1 MQDSARKTTSS
12 FSASF
17 DTKGLDKKST
27 QKHHDQVFQSSSAP
41 EYSRGLL
48 EHLFPPCNQNK
59 DGESLQNGLH
69 VPNLA
74 EEGTVK
80 SLSKN
85 VTDSFTTDGSAPP
98 PPPKAS
104 SPEKR
109 SVNLQQ
115 REVAAAFSLS
125 NKAVSFCISNETL
138 LTGNQVLSWSAHSRK
153 ETLIRPQPNKSGG
166 AEVPLVAPVA
176 KSFEPS
182 RISSSSLSSSVL
194 QTNSIKNNP
203 FGKRKKELSI
213 KEKKN
218 SEKAH
223 KERERQ
229 REKAEIRRLQKLQ
242 CDFPEMTQDMSR
254 RNYNDRNHTAENDDY
269 ANTNDQEP
277 PVSNR
282 ISLARHDPPMNPPT
296 PLFERLVTEEVH
308 EIKSYARILESQ
320 NRRLAQLERVHGDLE
335 ARLQLESQGRQ
346 QLEATL
352 EAREREWAKQLEQLE
367 SDRNHWRHLVQVE
380 ETKNNRLMEE
390 VMRKEQEIRRMLQ
403 RKYDHDGRSV
413 RAMPGRSATPTEKVE
428 ARSSPEIGRSDL
440 RSPHDVLKASGSAE
454 KVRLRNMEGLLQDF
468 FGM

>member
-1 MQDSARKTTSS
+1 MQDSARKIPSS

-17 DTKGLDKKST
+17 DTKGHEKKST
-27 QKHHDQVFQSSSAP
+27 ETHHHQVLQSSSAP

-48 EHLFPPCNQNK
+48 DHLFPSCNQNEA
-59 DGESLQNGLH
+59 DEISQNGRQFLNFAI
-69 VPNLA
+69 VKADDERTSNS
-74 EEGTVK
+74 GTA
-80 SLSKN
+80 N
-85 VTDSFTTDGSAPP
+85 VIDTFTNDRSAPP
-98 PPPKAS
+98 KS
-104 SPEKR
+104 SPEQR
-109 SVNLQQ
+109 SVKLQQ
-115 REVAAAFSLS
+115 HEAAAAFSLS
-125 NKAVSFCISNETL
+125 KAVSFGSNEKL
-138 LTGNQVLSWSAHSRK
+138 LTGDALADKVLSSSANSRK
-153 ETLIRPQPNKSGG
+153 NKLIRPQPIKSGG

-182 RISSSSLSSSVL
+182 SRISSVL
-194 QTNSIKNNP
+194 QSKSIRNNASE
-203 FGKRKKELSI
+203 KRKKELSI
-213 KEKKN
+213 REKKT
-218 SEKAH
+218 SEKAR

-229 REKAEIRRLQKLQ
+229 REKAEVRRLQILQ
-242 CDFPEMTQDMSR
+242 CDFPEMTQDNTMSGR
-254 RNYNDRNHTAENDDY
+254 EYNDRDHAADDSNDDY

-282 ISLARHDPPMNPPT
+282 ISLRSARHDPPMNPPT

-308 EIKSYARILESQ
+308 EIKAYARILESQ

-403 RKYDHDGRSV
+403 RKVCFY
-413 RAMPGRSATPTEKVE
+413 
-428 ARSSPEIGRSDL
+428 L
-440 RSPHDVLKASGSAE
+440 RY
-454 KVRLRNMEGLLQDF
+454 LRY
-468 FGM
+468 